1 MAEKSSGLFAGAGF
15 KLPAAAP
22 DAAQPD
28 AGASLFEGAGF
39 SLPGA
44 KPAVATPMA
53 ATGGVYVPW
62 LGTYAKDQAEYDRL
76 LAERA
81 GPGTGAAVAT
91 PAERVAG
98 AVKDIGGSVVD
109 EFGHSRAMA
118 GTGIVNVFQNQPATG
133 FGQIGMGALGML
145 TSPLAA
151 IKAVATKATGNKDF
165 GEKAA
170 MLVPGRALTGAV
182 AKAVPEINALNTLV
196 RDIPAKDLP
205 NVISRLESNPTL
217 SAMDVAPNVQSKAM
231 GISTGEP
238 SKGAAHL
245 FEAAAKRAEESTPR
259 LTKAFDEAMGP
270 VPDTVEL
277 LGKFKADARRVGSEQ
292 IQPAL
297 AAAKPVDITSVI
309 ASIDD
314 KIGQPTIRALREG
327 KPPPLGLSPEQQRL
341 VKLRQDLT
349 YRGKDSE
356 LFPVKD
362 QYFIDATTNPVA
374 GALDVGAHG
383 VQSRLRYEAETLGRS
398 AQGSERLVAGE
409 LSGIRNKLVDAI
421 DTAAGGKPGTP
432 GPYREALSAY
442 RDEMHVQEAFERG
455 MTLLSGAK
463 AGEAGLAN
471 RPEAWR
477 AWMKNASDSEIA
489 AARLGARTAF
499 DNAMGTV
506 RNEALA
512 GRAIPDVRFVRDKM
526 EMLFGPANAK
536 KIVAEAEAEQLKAQT
551 NALLTANSKTARSRA
566 AQEAIKPREVGNVL
580 QLGQTAIPA
589 AAAEGM
595 NALLGAGGMTM
606 GLPTAALIGTGI
618 ARKLAQKTGRMHD
631 IATND
636 AYSIWASATAP
647 NQRELLLNALRVRAE
662 ELSGGKKLGNA
673 LTTVS
678 NLPLPH

>member
-1 MAEKSSGLFAGAGF
+1 MAEKSGGLFSGAGF
-15 KLPAAAP
+15 TLPAAAP
-22 DAAQPD
+22 EAAQPA

-44 KPAVATPMA
+44 KAAEASAPPAGAI
-53 ATGGVYVPW
+53 YVPW
-62 LGTYAKDQAEYDRL
+62 LGTFAKDQTEYDRL
-76 LAERA
+76 LAERS

-91 PAERVAG
+91 PVERAG
-98 AVKDIGGSVVD
+98 AEIKAIGGSVVD
-109 EFGHSRAMA
+109 EAAKNRDLAL
-118 GTGIVNVFQNQPATG
+118 TGVGNVLQGQSATG
-133 FGQIGMGALGML
+133 FGQAGMGILGGLM
-145 TSPLAA
+145 SPLAA
-151 IKAVATKATGNKDF
+151 VKRVATQATGNPDF

-170 MLVPGRALTGAV
+170 LLVPGRAATGAV
-182 AKAVPEINALNTLV
+182 AKAVPEVNALNTLV

-245 FEAAAKRAEESTPR
+245 FETAARRAEESTPR

-270 VPDTVEL
+270 VPDTVQL
-277 LGKFKADARRVGSEQ
+277 LDRFKADARTVGREQ

-297 AAAKPVDITSVI
+297 AAAGPVDITNVVK
-309 ASIDD
+309 SIDE

-362 QYFIDATTNPVA
+362 EYFIDPTSNPVA

-383 VQSRLRYEAETLGRS
+383 IQSRLRYEADTLGRS

-421 DTAAGGKPGTP
+421 DAAAGGKPSAP
-432 GPYREALSAY
+432 GPYRQGLSAY
-442 RDEMHVQEAFERG
+442 RDEMHVQDAFDRG
-455 MTLLSGAK
+455 LSLLSGAK

-477 AWMKNASDSEIA
+477 AWMKDASDSEIA

-499 DNAMGTV
+499 DTAMGTV

-512 GRAIPDVRFVRDKM
+512 GRAIPDVRFVRDKLD
-526 EMLFGPANAK
+526 MLFGPANGK
-536 KIVAEAEAEQLKAQT
+536 KIVAEAEAEHAKAAT

-580 QLGQTAIPA
+580 QLGQTAAPVVI
-589 AAAEGM
+589 AEGL
-595 NALLGAGGMTM
+595 NTLAGGGMTV
-606 GLPTAALIGTGI
+606 GIPTAMMLAAGSSRKAAQALG
-618 ARKLAQKTGRMHD
+618 RKHD

-636 AYSIWASATAP
+636 AYAQWASATAP
-647 NQRELLLNALRVRAE
+647 NQRETLLNALRARAE
-662 ELSGGKKLGNA
+662 QIGSGNKFSNA
-673 LTTVS
+673 LALTGG
-678 NLPLPH
+678 LPLPR